1 MASVTGNEATTALIR
16 ALNAAGIPYMVVGS
30 FSTNYYG
37 EPRSTQD
44 VDFVLDAGSNSLK
57 ALIGELGPQFVFDP
71 QLSFEAATG
80 TKRNVVAIRGTKF
93 KIELFRLSDDAHDR
107 ERFRRRKLVKVVDFE
122 TFLPAAEDV
131 IVTKLRWA
139 KQAGRSKDIDD
150 VQKVIAVQANQ
161 IDWDYVNKWCDLHG
175 TRSLLDEI
183 RASIPPI

>member
-1 MASVTGNEATTALIR
+1 
-16 ALNAAGIPYMVVGS
+16 MVVGS

-44 VDFVLDAGSNSLK
+44 LDVVLDPGSNSLRE
-57 ALIGELGPQFVFDP
+57 LFGQLGPEFEFDP
-71 QLSFEAATG
+71 QLSFETATG

-107 ERFRRRKLVKVVDFE
+107 ERFRRRQLVKFVDFE
-122 TFLPAAEDV
+122 TFLPASEDV
-131 IVTKLRWA
+131 IITKLRWA
-139 KQAGRSKDIDD
+139 QRLARNKDIDD
-150 VQKVIAVQANQ
+150 VQKVIAVQANR
-161 IDWDYVNKWCDLHG
+161 IDWDYVNQWCDRHG